1 MAKKKRNNRK
11 KKRQA
16 RVEARKRAMS
26 LAMDSYEVGDDA
38 ESLQEK
44 VESKLL
50 DSGEEIGSFWIEI
63 LKYIIPIVLKMLVG
77 I

>member
-1 MAKKKRNNRK
+1 
-11 KKRQA
+11 
-16 RVEARKRAMS
+16 
-26 LAMDSYEVGDDA
+26 MDSYEVGDDA